1 MSKPGLVLQLQEKA
15 ADPSVSVSEL
25 LRLAKMIA
33 VKLDLPEALTW
44 IDAEL
49 NGYMG
54 QDDVPPY
61 RKVEGQWEIL
71 NPYRGW
77 QRVQFEDKDTR
88 SAVSVA
94 SIGQPIVAMEA
105 MTPKADRSGSFEYSG
120 GADFRASL
128 VRKFGWEAR
137 MILNKGGVLGIL
149 EHVRNMVLDWA
160 LKLEKAGVIGEGLSF
175 STAEKREAAT
185 VTHTYFIQNAGV
197 VGDVSGGTVENR
209 QTARI
214 EISGDDV
221 LSLVHQARASMAAL
235 PLATQQ
241 ALSPVLD
248 QLEQTAAAGSD
259 TSRVSELLRSARTI
273 CEGAAGNLVASGI
286 VGLISKLL
294 G

>member
-15 ADPSVSVSEL
+15 ADPAISVSEL

-54 QDDVPPY
+54 LDDVPAY
-61 RKVEGQWEIL
+61 RKVEGQWELL
-71 NPYRGW
+71 NPYQGW
-77 QRVQFEDKDTR
+77 RRVEFEDSETR

-105 MTPKADRSGSFEYSG
+105 MTPRGDRAGSFEYSG
-120 GADFRASL
+120 GAEFRANL
-128 VRKFGWEAR
+128 VRKFGCEAR

-160 LKLEKAGVIGEGLSF
+160 LKLEKAGVVGEGLSF
-175 STAEKREAAT
+175 STAEKKEAAT

-197 VGDVSGGTVENR
+197 VGDVSGGSVENR
-209 QTARI
+209 QTARF
-214 EISGDDV
+214 EISGGEV
-221 LSLVHQARASMAAL
+221 ASLVQQARASMSAL
-235 PLATQQ
+235 PPGTQQ

-248 QLEQTAAAGSD
+248 QLEESIASGSD
-259 TSRVSELLRSARTI
+259 TGRVSELLRSARTI

-286 VGLISKLL
+286 VGLISKLV